1 MASPAL
7 PIPFPNHPLEHSRHN
22 GDYSRGLATTG
33 PDPGADAGGHRGPD
47 DVVATVV
54 LDADALEGLDVD
66 GVGSAEGRLQLGAAG
81 NAAEH
86 GSHRQVICCV
96 TGIVVKAPP
105 DSLVVCPNPLPSALS
120 SRLLSIGMQCIAMH
134 CIPIQSIANAFHR
147 NGIHTIAMDTYGL
160 TAHGV
165 AAAGG
170 RVAGTT
176 QPFPWRIGGKTVARA
191 AKPAP
196 VRAAK
201 RPLAYVR
208 SLRDNQSYRASFSC
222 QKPPPSSPL
231 WRPP

>member
-1 MASPAL
+1 M
-7 PIPFPNHPLEHSRHN
+7 
-22 GDYSRGLATTG
+22 
-33 PDPGADAGGHRGPD
+33 
-47 DVVATVV
+47 VATVV
-54 LDADALEGLDVD
+54 LDADAVEGLDVD

-96 TGIVVKAPP
+96 TGIVVEAPP
-105 DSLVVCPNPLPSALS
+105 DSLVVFPNPLPSALS

-147 NGIHTIAMDTYGL
+147 NGIHTIGMDTNGVD
-160 TAHGV
+160 AHGV

-176 QPFPWRIGGKTVARA
+176 WLFPWRIGGKTAARA

-201 RPLAYVR
+201 RAC
-208 SLRDNQSYRASFSC
+208 ASDRF
-222 QKPPPSSPL
+222 
-231 WRPP
+231 RRYF